1 MMYREAIANYCPTCP
16 QEAADKAMMLE
27 YIDRFPDT
35 ILLRENQWAHMTAS
49 GFIVNA
55 DVSKVLFVHHNIYK
69 VWAWTGGHADGEPD
83 MLKLAMKEAREET
96 GAQSLRPLRPDI
108 ASIELLA
115 VWGHEKRGKWV
126 PGHQHLNVSYVL
138 VADEEDHLQYCPE
151 ENSGVAWLPVDILPQ
166 LTNEW
171 QMDPIYAKL
180 LKRANQWK

>member
-1 MMYREAIANYCPTCP
+1 MYRKEIAAYKPTCP
-16 QEAADKAMMLE
+16 QEVADKAMMLE

-35 ILLRENQWAHMTAS
+35 ILLRENRWAHMTAS
-49 GFIVNA
+49 GFIINA
-55 DVSKVLFVHHNIYK
+55 DASKVLFVHHNIYK

-83 MLKLAMKEAREET
+83 MLKLALKEAREET
-96 GAQSLRPLRPDI
+96 GAQSLRPLRPEI
-108 ASIELLA
+108 ASLELLA

-151 ENSGVAWLPVDILPQ
+151 ENSGVAWLPVESLSR

-171 QMDPIYAKL
+171 QMDPIYEKL
-180 LKRANQWK
+180 LTRAREWI